1 MPLWVGGSEWKIIII
16 KTVNINV
23 LLLVSQAKKSAAS
36 SLVMEGGHKESS
48 SEENKA
54 TEEDVGEALKCSEE
68 TSPCSRS
75 ATDRPNCK

>member
-1 MPLWVGGSEWKIIII
+1 MEDNHNQNSQHKCSF
-16 KTVNINV
+16 T
-23 LLLVSQAKKSAAS
+23 LVSQAKKSAAS

-68 TSPCSRS
+68 TSPCSCS